1 MKGIVNME
9 KKSGLQRF
17 WQWSLF
23 IIVPLIVISVFIWQL
38 DNLEKLFKKYP
49 NAIDGGTLLFVLVTT
64 TLSIMIAYKSYSSNI
79 KLFKEN
85 KEEQSYKIQ
94 QLIQT
99 ETKDFIQKLL
109 GFYIAYE
116 NKKGQLE
123 DDFITDNIKS
133 LDLEN
138 EFERMA
144 TSIKDIRKSNIES
157 LIPQDLEKIEND
169 LELINALKIHVSYY
183 TTLMKLIDE
192 NEIGI
197 DYFSKEIQKQ
207 VQEQKEKLMQGINKL
222 TQRFK

>member
-1 MKGIVNME
+1 ME
-9 KKSGLQRF
+9 EKNK

-23 IIVPLIVISVFIWQL
+23 IIVPLIVIGVFIWQL
-38 DNLEKLFKKYP
+38 DNLEKFFKKYP

-169 LELINALKIHVSYY
+169 LELINALKINVAHY

-197 DYFSKEIQKQ
+197 DYFSKETQKQ
-207 VQEQKEKLMQGINKL
+207 VQEQKEKLMQGVNKL

>member
-1 MKGIVNME
+1 ME
-9 KKSGLQRF
+9 EKNK

-23 IIVPLIVISVFIWQL
+23 IIVPLIVIGVFIWQL
-38 DNLEKLFKKYP
+38 DNLEKFFKQYP

-99 ETKDFIQKLL
+99 ETKDFMQKLL

-116 NKKGQLE
+116 IAYENEKPQLE
-123 DDFITDNIKS
+123 DELITNNIKS

-138 EFERMA
+138 EFGRIA

-157 LIPQDLEKIEND
+157 LMPQDLEKIEND
-169 LELINALKIHVSYY
+169 LELINELKINVAYY
-183 TTLMKLIDE
+183 TTLMKLIDG
-192 NEIGI
+192 NKIRI
-197 DYFSKEIQKQ
+197 NHFSKQGKQ
-207 VQEQKEKLMQGINKL
+207 QLQEQKEKLMQGINKL

>member
-1 MKGIVNME
+1 ME

-99 ETKDFIQKLL
+99 ETKDFMQKLL

-183 TTLMKLIDE
+183 TTLMELIDE
-192 NEIGI
+192 NEVGI
-197 DYFSKEIQKQ
+197 DYFSKEMQKQ
-207 VQEQKEKLMQGINKL
+207 VQEQKEKLMQGIKKL

>member
-1 MKGIVNME
+1 ME

-99 ETKDFIQKLL
+99 ETKDFMQKLL

-116 NKKGQLE
+116 IAYENEKPQLE
-123 DDFITDNIKS
+123 DELITNNIKS

-138 EFERMA
+138 EFGRIA

-157 LIPQDLEKIEND
+157 LMPQDLEKIEND
-169 LELINALKIHVSYY
+169 LELINELKINVAYY
-183 TTLMKLIDE
+183 TTLMKLIDG
-192 NEIGI
+192 NKIRI
-197 DYFSKEIQKQ
+197 NYFSKQGKQ
-207 VQEQKEKLMQGINKL
+207 QLQEQKEKLMQGINKL

>member
-1 MKGIVNME
+1 ME
-9 KKSGLQRF
+9 EKNK

-23 IIVPLIVISVFIWQL
+23 IIVPLIVIGVFIWQL
-38 DNLEKLFKKYP
+38 DNLEKFFKQYP

-99 ETKDFIQKLL
+99 ETKDFMQKLL

-116 NKKGQLE
+116 IAYENEKPQLE
-123 DDFITDNIKS
+123 DELITNNIKS

-138 EFERMA
+138 EFGRIA

-157 LIPQDLEKIEND
+157 LMPQDLEKIEND
-169 LELINALKIHVSYY
+169 LELINELKINVAYY
-183 TTLMKLIDE
+183 TTLMKLIDG
-192 NEIGI
+192 NKIRI
-197 DYFSKEIQKQ
+197 NYFSKQGKQ
-207 VQEQKEKLMQGINKL
+207 QLQEQKEKLMQGINKL

>member
-23 IIVPLIVISVFIWQL
+23 IIVPLIVISVFIRQL

>member
-1 MKGIVNME
+1 ME
-9 KKSGLQRF
+9 EKNK

-23 IIVPLIVISVFIWQL
+23 IIVPLIVIGVFIWQL
-38 DNLEKLFKKYP
+38 DNLEKFFKKYP

-64 TLSIMIAYKSYSSNI
+64 TLSIMIAYKSYNSNI

-99 ETKDFIQKLL
+99 ETKDFMQKLL
-109 GFYIAYE
+109 GFYITYE
-116 NKKGQLE
+116 NKKGQQE
-123 DDFITDNIKS
+123 DDFITDNIKR

-138 EFERMA
+138 EFERIA
-144 TSIKDIRKSNIES
+144 TSIKDVRKSNIES
-157 LIPQDLEKIEND
+157 LMPQDFEKIEND
-169 LELINALKIHVSYY
+169 LELINALKINVAHY

-197 DYFSKEIQKQ
+197 DYFSKETQKQ
-207 VQEQKEKLMQGINKL
+207 VQEQKEKLMQGVNKL

>member
-1 MKGIVNME
+1 ME
-9 KKSGLQRF
+9 EKNK

-23 IIVPLIVISVFIWQL
+23 IIVPLIVIGIFIWQL
-38 DNLEKLFKKYP
+38 DNLEKFFKKYP

-94 QLIQT
+94 QLINT
-99 ETKDFIQKLL
+99 ETKDFMQKLL
-109 GFYIAYE
+109 GFDIAYE

-123 DDFITDNIKS
+123 DDFITDNIKN

-169 LELINALKIHVSYY
+169 LELINALKINVSHY

-197 DYFSKEIQKQ
+197 DYFSKETQKQ
-207 VQEQKEKLMQGINKL
+207 VQEQKENLMQGIKKL

>member
-1 MKGIVNME
+1 ME
-9 KKSGLQRF
+9 EKNK

-23 IIVPLIVISVFIWQL
+23 IIVPLIVIGIFIWQL
-38 DNLEKLFKKYP
+38 DNLEKFFKKYP

-94 QLIQT
+94 QLINT
-99 ETKDFIQKLL
+99 ETKDFMQKLL

-123 DDFITDNIKS
+123 DDFITDNIKN

-169 LELINALKIHVSYY
+169 LELINALKINVSHY

-197 DYFSKEIQKQ
+197 DYFSKETQKQ
-207 VQEQKEKLMQGINKL
+207 VQEQKEKLMQGIKKL

>member
-1 MKGIVNME
+1 ME
-9 KKSGLQRF
+9 EKNK

-23 IIVPLIVISVFIWQL
+23 IIVPLIVIGVFIWQL
-38 DNLEKLFKKYP
+38 DNLEKSFKKYP

>member
-1 MKGIVNME
+1 ME
-9 KKSGLQRF
+9 EKNK

-23 IIVPLIVISVFIWQL
+23 IIVPLIVIVIFIWQL
-38 DNLEKLFKKYP
+38 DNLEKFFKKYP

-94 QLIQT
+94 QLINT
-99 ETKDFIQKLL
+99 ETKDFMEKLL

-123 DDFITDNIKS
+123 DDFITDNIKN

-169 LELINALKIHVSYY
+169 LELINALKINVSHY

-192 NEIGI
+192 NETGI
-197 DYFSKEIQKQ
+197 DYFSKETQKQ
-207 VQEQKEKLMQGINKL
+207 VQEQKEKLMQGIKKL

>member
-1 MKGIVNME
+1 ME
-9 KKSGLQRF
+9 EKNK

-23 IIVPLIVISVFIWQL
+23 IIVPLIVIGVFIWQL
-38 DNLEKLFKKYP
+38 DNLEKFFKQYP

-99 ETKDFIQKLL
+99 ETKDFMQKLL

-116 NKKGQLE
+116 NEKPQLE
-123 DDFITDNIKS
+123 DELITNNIKS

-138 EFERMA
+138 EFGRIA

-157 LIPQDLEKIEND
+157 LMPQDLEKIEND
-169 LELINALKIHVSYY
+169 LELINELKINVAYY
-183 TTLMKLIDE
+183 TTLMKLIDG
-192 NEIGI
+192 NKIRI
-197 DYFSKEIQKQ
+197 NHFSKQGKQ
-207 VQEQKEKLMQGINKL
+207 QLQEQKEKLMQGINKL

>member
-1 MKGIVNME
+1 ME
-9 KKSGLQRF
+9 EKNK

-23 IIVPLIVISVFIWQL
+23 IIVPLIVIGVFIWQL
-38 DNLEKLFKKYP
+38 DNLEKFFKKYP

-64 TLSIMIAYKSYSSNI
+64 TLSIMIAYKSYNSNI

-99 ETKDFIQKLL
+99 ETKDFMQKLL
-109 GFYIAYE
+109 GFYITYE
-116 NKKGQLE
+116 NKKGQQE
-123 DDFITDNIKS
+123 DDFITDNIKR

-138 EFERMA
+138 EFERIA
-144 TSIKDIRKSNIES
+144 TSIKDVRKSNIES
-157 LIPQDLEKIEND
+157 LMPQDFEKIEND
-169 LELINALKIHVSYY
+169 LELINALKINVAHY

-192 NEIGI
+192 NENGI
-197 DYFSKEIQKQ
+197 DYFSKETQKQ
-207 VQEQKEKLMQGINKL
+207 VQEQKEKLMQGVNKL

>member
-1 MKGIVNME
+1 ME
-9 KKSGLQRF
+9 EKNK

-23 IIVPLIVISVFIWQL
+23 IIVPLIVIGVFIWQL
-38 DNLEKLFKKYP
+38 DNLEKFFKKYP

-169 LELINALKIHVSYY
+169 LELINALKINVAHY

-192 NEIGI
+192 NEFGI
-197 DYFSKEIQKQ
+197 DYFSKETQKQ
-207 VQEQKEKLMQGINKL
+207 VQEQKEKLMQGVNKL